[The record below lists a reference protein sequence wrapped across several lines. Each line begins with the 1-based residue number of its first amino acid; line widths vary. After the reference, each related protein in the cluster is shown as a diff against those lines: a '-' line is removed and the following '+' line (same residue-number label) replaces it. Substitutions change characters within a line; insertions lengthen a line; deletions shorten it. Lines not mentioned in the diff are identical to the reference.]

1 MFNHCSSLSSS
12 LSSFEISVRWALK
25 LFFIHILNL
34 TKTYYDQHDFIK
46 VSLDLYSLYYIIA
59 LYLYYFLW
67 PMFESITCDLQTILD
82 LQKVTFALTLMR
94 I

>member
-12 LSSFEISVRWALK
+12 LSSFEISV
-25 LFFIHILNL
+25 
-34 TKTYYDQHDFIK
+34 
-46 VSLDLYSLYYIIA
+46 
-59 LYLYYFLW
+59 
-67 PMFESITCDLQTILD
+67 SITCDLQTILD